1 MPRYRPFSATEGGPI
16 ADSARAAEA
25 LQHEGDLSAAIQML
39 ERALAEGGGEAD
51 AATSGWVHSRLA
63 TLYRRVGR
71 LEDEVDLLERYCES
85 HQEDEWRMRFNAR
98 LYKAR
103 ALLIR
108 ARERQSPMRHS
119 VRGAMQRVKAAQRGA
134 SL

>member
-1 MPRYRPFSATEGGPI
+1 MPKYRPFSATEAGPT

-25 LQHEGDLSAAIQML
+25 LQHNGDVHAAIRIL
-39 ERALAEGGGEAD
+39 ERALAEGGDQAGAM
-51 AATSGWVHSRLA
+51 TSGWMFSRLA

-85 HQEDEWRMRFNAR
+85 HQEDEWRLRFNAR

-103 ALLIR
+103 ALLSR
-108 ARERQSPMRHS
+108 SREEQSPIRHS
-119 VRGAMQRVKAAQRGA
+119 VRGAMKRAKPGRRRAD
-134 SL
+134 S